1 MGSGLRVPPL
11 RPGRPKGHGPAPPAR
26 DREGRTP
33 GGREQ
38 PTPPRG
44 QAQAGVGLGGV
55 QAPPGG
61 GGVSGAFAAREKSG
75 PRCAAREAPKPA
87 TGLLQDAEGAV
98 WVAGSRGPVAA
109 LEQRAQA
116 TPEGPRAPL
125 QSERRLR
132 VRDRKGPARPRGLP
146 SSAATEI
153 TGQVRNAAPPAP
165 GDTATTPDP

>member
-11 RPGRPKGHGPAPPAR
+11 PPGRPKGHGPAPPAR

-38 PTPPRG
+38 PTPLRG

-75 PRCAAREAPKPA
+75 PRCAARRPRSQPRDSCR
-87 TGLLQDAEGAV
+87 TQRGQPG
-98 WVAGSRGPVAA
+98 VAGSRGPVAA